1 MIIIFLSANVI
12 QIGLTITNDKKTGWL
27 DGESVLFA
35 FFVVASVE
43 SFTNWQKEQFYEL
56 CNLNSSVTFFKTNR
70 GNNIVDLTAE
80 DLFVGDILLITMDE
94 IVPDD
99 LLLIGGNEIKIDK
112 SSLTGESKP
121 VTKETYEN

>member
-1 MIIIFLSANVI
+1 MSKLKSN
-12 QIGLTITNDKKTGWL
+12 GN
-27 DGESVLFA
+27 
-35 FFVVASVE
+35 
-43 SFTNWQKEQFYEL
+43 
-56 CNLNSSVTFFKTNR
+56 FFKTNR

-80 DLFVGDILLITMDE
+80 DLFVGDILLITMEE

-112 SSLTGESKP
+112 SSLAGESKP